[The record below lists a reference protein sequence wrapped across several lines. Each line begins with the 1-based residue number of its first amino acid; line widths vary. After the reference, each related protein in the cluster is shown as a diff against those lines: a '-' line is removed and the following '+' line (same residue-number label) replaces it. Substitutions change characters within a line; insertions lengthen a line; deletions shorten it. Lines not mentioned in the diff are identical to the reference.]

1 MASKEERSG
10 VEPITT
16 GVEGGTRE
24 YPGDSGEYPGGT
36 GEYPSSDASKAE
48 PREEATAA
56 LPRELPWWQRE
67 GYSSLAEALAE
78 EIAMGDRVMGRK
90 PRDLEGL
97 DLEEVVLSQ
106 PEPLERRSGNPRPR
120 GRQVNVKLTDE
131 EHSKLKQA
139 ARDHG
144 LPPATLARVFVVRA
158 TEVALRG

>member
-1 MASKEERSG
+1 MARKEERSG
-10 VEPITT
+10 VEPISA
-16 GVEGGTRE
+16 GAEAGTRE

-36 GEYPSSDASKAE
+36 GEYPGGTGEYPSSNASKAQ
-48 PREEATAA
+48 
-56 LPRELPWWQRE
+56 PWWQRE
-67 GYSSLAEALAE
+67 GYSSLAEALAD

-106 PEPLERRSGNPRPR
+106 PEPLERRSSQPRPR

>member
-10 VEPITT
+10 VEPISA
-16 GVEGGTRE
+16 GMEGGARE
-24 YPGDSGEYPGGT
+24 YPGDSDEYPGGT
-36 GEYPSSDASKAE
+36 GEYPSSNASKAQ
-48 PREEATAA
+48 
-56 LPRELPWWQRE
+56 PWWQRE
-67 GYSSLAEALAE
+67 GYSSLAEALAD

-106 PEPLERRSGNPRPR
+106 PEPLERRSSQPRPR

>member
-10 VEPITT
+10 AEPISA

-36 GEYPSSDASKAE
+36 GEYPSSNASKAE
-48 PREEATAA
+48 
-56 LPRELPWWQRE
+56 PWWQRE
-67 GYSSLAEALAE
+67 GYSSLAEALAD

-131 EHSKLKQA
+131 SDSKLKQA

-144 LPPATLARVFVVRA
+144 LAPATLARVFVVRA

>member
-10 VEPITT
+10 VEPISA

-36 GEYPSSDASKAE
+36 GEYPSSNASKAE
-48 PREEATAA
+48 
-56 LPRELPWWQRE
+56 PWWQRE
-67 GYSSLAEALAE
+67 GYSSLAEALAD

-106 PEPLERRSGNPRPR
+106 PEPLERRSGDPRPR
-120 GRQVNVKLTDE
+120 GRQVNMKLTDE

>member
-10 VEPITT
+10 VEPISA

-36 GEYPSSDASKAE
+36 GEYPSSNASKAE
-48 PREEATAA
+48 P
-56 LPRELPWWQRE
+56 WWERE

>member
-10 VEPITT
+10 TEPISA
-16 GVEGGTRE
+16 GVEGGTHE
-24 YPGDSGEYPGGT
+24 YPGGTGEYPGGT
-36 GEYPSSDASKAE
+36 GEYPSSNAPNAE
-48 PREEATAA
+48 
-56 LPRELPWWQRE
+56 PWWQRE

-106 PEPLERRSGNPRPR
+106 PEPLERRSSHPRPR

-144 LPPATLARVFVVRA
+144 LAPATLARVFVVRA

>member
-10 VEPITT
+10 AEPISA

-24 YPGDSGEYPGGT
+24 YPGGTGEYPGGT
-36 GEYPSSDASKAE
+36 GEYPSSNASKAE
-48 PREEATAA
+48 P
-56 LPRELPWWQRE
+56 WWERE

>member
-10 VEPITT
+10 AEPISA
-16 GVEGGTRE
+16 GVEGGTR
-24 YPGDSGEYPGGT
+24 EYPGGT
-36 GEYPSSDASKAE
+36 GEYPSSNASKAE
-48 PREEATAA
+48 P
-56 LPRELPWWQRE
+56 WWERE

>member
-10 VEPITT
+10 AEPISA
-16 GVEGGTRE
+16 GVEGGTHE
-24 YPGDSGEYPGGT
+24 YPGGTGEYPGGTGEYPGGT
-36 GEYPSSDASKAE
+36 GEYPSSNASKAE
-48 PREEATAA
+48 
-56 LPRELPWWQRE
+56 PWWQRE